1 MLHRLNGFEAS
12 KKGKR
17 KMTLDTKYFFFI
29 CSYLI
34 CNVCICFTFDFEFS
48 LAFGFV
54 CIFITYIVLYFH
66 LYFHLYV
73 FVSGGNNKFFERRKQ
88 ATANLSLHRLHCVVY
103 KRFTTDNNRLLILF
117 LCFFL
122 YIFCSFCAPELNFQ
136 GQIAKIVLRCLRQ
149 IKTAS
154 I

>member
-1 MLHRLNGFEAS
+1 
-12 KKGKR
+12 
-17 KMTLDTKYFFFI
+17 MTLYTKDFFFI

-117 LCFFL
+117 LCCFFTHFLLILCSRIELSRSNCQNCIALFTIDKNCL
-122 YIFCSFCAPELNFQ
+122 YLTMDIVP
-136 GQIAKIVLRCLRQ
+136 QIVGIY
-149 IKTAS
+149 S
-154 I
+154 S